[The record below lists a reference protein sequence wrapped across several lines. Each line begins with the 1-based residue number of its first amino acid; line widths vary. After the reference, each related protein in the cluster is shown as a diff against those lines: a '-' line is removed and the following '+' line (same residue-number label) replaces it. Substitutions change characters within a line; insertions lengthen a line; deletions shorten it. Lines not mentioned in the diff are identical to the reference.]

1 MLDEMEEEVVD
12 DDPSMLEEEV
22 NNMTRLNLSLP
33 CGLLITT
40 ESIATVQVSS
50 SGLIYIAKMIGQHR

>member
-50 SGLIYIAKMIGQHR
+50 SGLMYIAKMIGQHR